1 MKRGTL
7 LVCLAALCVMVLSS
21 CAFTTVQELTDLAS
35 LSKLS
40 STEKA
45 LLDAVIRFRQLII
58 LIAIGILIFG
68 VLDFIR
74 DLLFSKELKRRK
86 TELVE
91 LKTELCNLDKE
102 MVVFKKAL
110 EQMEQEQRLSERLRE
125 VSTLK
130 ERLDAIEK
138 STKDDR

>member
-110 EQMEQEQRLSERLRE
+110 EQMEQEQRLNERLRE

>member
-7 LVCLAALCVMVLSS
+7 LVCLAALCVTVLSS

-40 STEKA
+40 STEKV

-110 EQMEQEQRLSERLRE
+110 EQMEQEQRLNERLRE

>member
-7 LVCLAALCVMVLSS
+7 LVCLAALCVTVLSS